1 MARTGVRSGQITDG
15 NVTRDDLN
23 TTDSGKAV
31 VRKIVQGSGITISST
46 GADSGTG
53 DVEIS
58 TTGAVSDRLSFW
70 LSL

>member
-1 MARTGVRSGQITDG
+1 MARTQTKTDQIADG
-15 NVTRDDLN
+15 GVTRDDLN
-23 TTDSGKAV
+23 TADSGKAV

-53 DVEIS
+53 DVTINS
-58 TTGAVSDRLSFW
+58 SAGASDRLSFW

>member
-1 MARTGVRSGQITDG
+1 MSRTEVHSAQIADG

-31 VRKIVQGSGITISST
+31 VCKIVQGSGIAISST

-53 DVEIS
+53 DVTINTS
-58 TTGAVSDRLSFW
+58 AGAESRLNFW